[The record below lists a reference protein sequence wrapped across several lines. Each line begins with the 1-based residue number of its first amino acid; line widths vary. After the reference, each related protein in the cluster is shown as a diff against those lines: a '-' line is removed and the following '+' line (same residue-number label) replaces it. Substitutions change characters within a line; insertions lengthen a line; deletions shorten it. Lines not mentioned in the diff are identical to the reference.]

1 MKRLAQL
8 ALVLA
13 AAALTALGQFSIT
26 TTSLP
31 PAIIGQPYPAVVLK
45 TANDPG
51 PVLWDFL
58 PAGSGPPG
66 FVIGPA
72 SPGQPSSTGTFC
84 YGFGTQ
90 GPPVCNGAVSSGST
104 SYSFSVQATSVT
116 TGKTAFTEFSLPVV
130 QPLQI
135 TTAGLPNAAANQPYN
150 AQMNASGGTGQF
162 SWSVPAGT
170 LPPGIVMSPAGTFS
184 GTAPSA
190 NGSFT
195 FAVQVTD
202 QITNLT
208 AASQFTISIGGGV
221 AIVTTALPNATVNQL
236 YSFQLVSSG
245 APNPIWTLQ
254 QGSLLPIGFTLPA
267 GGLLTGLSS
276 ATGKFTFTVQ
286 LADTQVAGIDTR
298 TFDFFVTLGPLS
310 IAEPTLPNAN
320 QNLPYQATL
329 TPVGGLPPY
338 TWSFDVASPQ
348 GLSIDINTGVITG
361 TPKTP
366 GGFPIPVS
374 LHDATGAVFSQ
385 TYTLTVFPAVSITTT
400 SLANASPGTPYLD
413 RLAATGGS
421 LPYTWTVSAG
431 NLPPGLGITAANGQ
445 ISGTPTAAG
454 TFPFTVQVKDFL
466 GGTATKAL
474 SITVGAG
481 LVITTTSLP
490 GGALNQPYSQTLA
503 STGGLLPLTW
513 SIASGALP
521 PPLTLDGTT
530 GVISGTP
537 ASTGNFAFVV
547 LATDARGAVARAS
560 LSINIANPVI
570 ITTGD
575 LSGNVLAAF
584 SQTLAATGGTPPYTW
599 AVTSGTL
606 PGGLQLDGITGVI
619 SGNPSPGG
627 TSQVTFTA
635 TDARGLTG
643 SKSIAIT
650 IIAPPP
656 PAVSISVGTTTQ
668 PAVSLSTGAS
678 YPLEITGF
686 LTLTFTSSVGSPDG
700 LEARFSDGTRKLFFV
715 VRPNTTQGLFTTV
728 SNGTP
733 AILPGTVAGVIT
745 LTVSMNAGGQDI
757 TPSPAPTSTITAVAV
772 VPVINTVTLQQV
784 TGGVSVVV
792 TGYSNTREVSS
803 GSFTFTVSGSTLSP
817 ITVPL
822 TSAFTTWFSNS
833 TSNATGGQ
841 FRLTVP
847 FSVTGSATSISRVSV
862 TLTNSKGA
870 SAAASSP

>member
-1 MKRLAQL
+1 
-8 ALVLA
+8 
-13 AAALTALGQFSIT
+13 
-26 TTSLP
+26 
-31 PAIIGQPYPAVVLK
+31 
-45 TANDPG
+45 
-51 PVLWDFL
+51 
-58 PAGSGPPG
+58 
-66 FVIGPA
+66 
-72 SPGQPSSTGTFC
+72 
-84 YGFGTQ
+84 
-90 GPPVCNGAVSSGST
+90 
-104 SYSFSVQATSVT
+104 
-116 TGKTAFTEFSLPVV
+116 
-130 QPLQI
+130 
-135 TTAGLPNAAANQPYN
+135 
-150 AQMNASGGTGQF
+150 
-162 SWSVPAGT
+162 
-170 LPPGIVMSPAGTFS
+170 MSPAGTFS

-202 QITNLT
+202 QITNQT
-208 AASQFTISIGGGV
+208 AAGQFTINIGGGV

-236 YSFQLVSSG
+236 YSFQLISSG
-245 APNPIWTLQ
+245 APKPIWTLQ
-254 QGSLLPIGFTLPA
+254 QGSLLPIGFSLPTD
-267 GGLLTGLSS
+267 GLLTGLSS
-276 ATGKFTFTVQ
+276 ATGEFTFTVQ
-286 LADTQVAGIDTR
+286 LADRQVAGIDTR
-298 TFDFFVTLGPLS
+298 TFNLFITLGPLG
-310 IAEPTLPNAN
+310 IAEPALPNAN

-338 TWSFDVASPQ
+338 TWSFDVANPQ
-348 GLSIDINTGVITG
+348 GLSIDANTGVITG

-374 LHDATGAVFSQ
+374 LHDSTGSVFSL
-385 TYTLTVFPAVSITTT
+385 TYTLTVFPAVSVTTT
-400 SLANASPGTPYLD
+400 SLANGAPGTPYLD

-431 NLPPGLGITAANGQ
+431 NLPPGLGLTATNGQ

-454 TFPFTVQVKDFL
+454 TFPFTVQVKDFI

-481 LVITTTSLP
+481 LIITTTSLP
-490 GGALNQPYSQTLA
+490 GGALTQPYSQTLA
-503 STGGLLPLTW
+503 STGGLLPVTW

-530 GVISGTP
+530 GIISGTP
-537 ASTGNFAFVV
+537 ASTGNFSFVV
-547 LATDARGAVARAS
+547 LVTDARGAVARQS
-560 LSINIANPVI
+560 LSINIANPI
-570 ITTGD
+570 LITTGN
-575 LSGNVLAAF
+575 LSGDVLVAF

-599 AVTSGTL
+599 SIASGTL

-643 SKSIAIT
+643 SKTITVT
-650 IIAPPP
+650 IIAPPT
-656 PAVSISVGTTTQ
+656 PAVSIGLGTTTQ
-668 PAVSLSTGAS
+668 PAVSLSTSAP

-686 LTLTFTSSVGSPDG
+686 LTLTFASSVGSVDG
-700 LEARFSDGTRKLFFV
+700 QEARFSDGSRKVFFV
-715 VRPNTTQGLFTTV
+715 VRANTTQGLFTTV

-733 AILPGTVAGVIT
+733 AILTGTVAGTIT
-745 LTVSMNAGGQDI
+745 LTTSMSAGGQDI
-757 TPSPAPTSTITAVAV
+757 TPSPAPTSTIATPAA
-772 VPVINTVTLQQV
+772 VPVINSVTLQQV

-833 TSNATGGQ
+833 TSNPTGGQ
-841 FRLTVP
+841 FKLTVP
-847 FSVTGSATSISRVSV
+847 FSVTGNATAITKVTV